1 MRRKMDK
8 KKRKMDKF
16 AIGSFVLALVPFVLW
31 IILSVIQI
39 TIIYAYNINSKFGYY
54 LSYNIYTIFIVF
66 VLSFILVLLSLAL
79 GIISLR
85 RIKNNSLLK
94 GKVVAIVGLIIS
106 GLEIVAYLL
115 YLLLF
120 IFTGAGLI
128 A

>member
-1 MRRKMDK
+1 MDK

>member
-1 MRRKMDK
+1 MDK

-85 RIKNNSLLK
+85 RIKNNSLLN
-94 GKVVAIVGLIIS
+94 GKAIAIVG
-106 GLEIVAYLL
+106 IVLSILQIVVYLL
-115 YLLLF
+115 ILF
-120 IFTGAGLI
+120 IGFFIKVELYG
-128 A
+128 